1 MVTDLTKA
9 DESMSDAAACTP
21 EGELGLRHVVLHG
34 YRRAFR
40 MAGSGPVLLFIH
52 GIGDSSATWLHV
64 LPTLAEHFTVIA
76 PDMLGHG
83 GSDKPRADYSV
94 AGYAC
99 GMRDLLTVLDVDRAT
114 VIGHSLGG
122 GVAIQFAYQFPERC
136 ERLVLV
142 GSGGIGKYV
151 HPLLRLACLPG
162 ADLVIS
168 LATTPPALL
177 ATSLITPLIHGI
189 GGLGLGSDLRYALER
204 FRSLYDDTSRRA
216 FLRTLRSAVDWR
228 GQTASMLDRSY
239 LLLGTP
245 TLLVWGDRDRVVSTE
260 HADLAHAAMPHSR
273 LEIFTG
279 AGHFPHQADPE
290 RFVALLADF
299 HARTAAAEHDHNLWR
314 TMLCT
319 GQLDLSQREPVTP
332 EILDAV
338 HRATH
343 PSGS

>member
-1 MVTDLTKA
+1 MTNLTKA
-9 DESMSDAAACTP
+9 DESMSDAAASPP
-21 EGELGLRHVVLHG
+21 EGELRLRHVVVHG

-52 GIGDSSATWLHV
+52 GIGDSSATWLDV
-64 LPTLAEHFTVIA
+64 LPRLAEHFTVIA
-76 PDMLGHG
+76 PDLLGHG
-83 GSDKPRADYSV
+83 GSDKPSADYSV

-99 GMRDLLTVLDVDRAT
+99 GMRDLLTVLDIDHAT

-142 GSGGIGKYV
+142 GSGGIGRYV

-168 LATTPPALL
+168 LATAAPVLM
-177 ATSLITPLIHGI
+177 ATSLLTPLMRCI
-189 GGLGLGSDLRYALER
+189 GGLGLGSDLHYALER
-204 FRSLYDDTSRRA
+204 FRSLADNTSRLA

-228 GQTASMLDRSY
+228 GQTVTMLDRSY

-245 TLLVWGDRDRVVSTE
+245 TLLVWGDRDRVVSTD
-260 HADLAHAAMPHSR
+260 HADLAHVAMPHSR
-273 LEIFTG
+273 LEIFRG

-290 RFVALLADF
+290 RFVALLSDF
-299 HARTAAAEHDHNLWR
+299 HAGTAAAKFDHNLWR
-314 TMLCT
+314 TMLCA
-319 GQLDLSQREPVTP
+319 GHFDVPQREHVAP
-332 EILDAV
+332 EVLEAV
-338 HRATH
+338 HRAAH
-343 PSGS
+343 PSGA